1 MLLIDATV
9 GPSAIQGFGLIS
21 NQFIPAGAKVWVFGD
36 GLDVELTE
44 QQLARLSPA
53 ARDQAMKYT
62 YRYPGTDT
70 YLLCGDDAR
79 FTNHSDDPN
88 TRCRDDHTY
97 ATRDILPGEEITS
110 DYAEFDLRFVSR
122 FSAAPPQPAVDSS
135 FRRLMAAWPELPDA
149 VRRAML
155 AMLDANR

>member
-9 GPSAIQGFGLIS
+9 GPSAIQGLGLIA
-21 NQFIPAGAKVWVFGD
+21 NQFVPAGAKVWVFGD

-44 QQLARLSPA
+44 QQMSRLSPA
-53 ARDQAMKYT
+53 ARGQALRYT

-79 FTNHSDDPN
+79 FTNHSDNPN

-110 DYAEFDLRFVSR
+110 DYAEFDSR
-122 FSAAPPQPAVDSS
+122 FDGRFSVPQNPSGDSS
-135 FRRLMAAWPELPDA
+135 LRKLAAAWPDLSDA
-149 VRRAML
+149 IRKAIL